1 MINEY
6 IDMDT
11 HSIRYVSESSNA
23 STSGYSTMSPG
34 YSSVQSTPPSPS
46 QSPSSQLRTEFS
58 NMNLPSESSHNQ
70 PSYATLQNATLL
82 YNQNA
87 HPLNATNNC
96 MNFAPVMGMPSAM
109 VTLPQHQ
116 YSGLPTQ
123 SSHMFTNISGA
134 AMKTI
139 TSNGKYPAELR
150 ILEHPVEKFRFRYK
164 SEMHGTHGS
173 LNGAN
178 SKRTPKTFPEVELC
192 NFNGKVVIRCSLFQT
207 NLESPHSHQ
216 LVVRKDDT
224 DICDP
229 HSLIVSPERGYVA
242 QFQNMGIIHTAK
254 KFIFD
259 ELLNKKMNRL
269 KFELA
274 RDELTTKEVQELH
287 KETEKESK
295 EMNLNQVR
303 LCFEAFKVEDDDTYT
318 RIAAPVYTN
327 PINNRK
333 SAQTGELRI
342 CRLSIATGSVSGGD
356 DLILLVEKVS
366 KKNIKVRFYEFNDDE
381 DLVWEAYGKFRE
393 SDVHHQYAIVCQTPP
408 YKDKDIDK
416 PVDVCIE
423 LVRPTDDERSYPPVT
438 FRYKPRDV
446 IVSRKRRRTCSR
458 STSSSGSG
466 SSLSSFELP
475 KPVQE
480 QTANVKVENRQIQMQ
495 LGNTGGEGGDYRM
508 NNPTISEEYDKNL
521 QINRLIG
528 SDTFKECM
536 QMNSEELENICRIDS
551 IGNISGIIDI
561 YNELSGPGTP
571 TNNLTGTLVEDG
583 VSTTSFSNRQMSS
596 DLRKEYMKSILVAPM
611 DVQRNSYLQK
621 IFKIFDDIRTS
632 KNKSENEL
640 TKAKAAKEI
649 DDIFMEHSE
658 RNEFRESILH
668 EIIASDNPKLVIKIC
683 HVLEYFKLTYLFSKV
698 LNARNES
705 ALHTACL
712 HNRVN
717 YIRPLLGLGCDPN
730 IQNHDGNTALHIAV
744 KEEHDKCTE
753 SFLNSGV
760 RLNLTIKNDEGFT
773 PLHLAIRQR
782 NYDVAKKL
790 LQHDHRAALVPN
802 ATEQNNALHMAV
814 LQSDYEFVK
823 LILETAT
830 QNVIELMHA
839 SNAAGRNAG
848 DLAKELKTKA
858 GTQILTYFTSLGY
871 KAVDTVNLVV
881 KEEEMS
887 STSGEEDEEGTSN
900 SFDETKERGKIRVK
914 DEFKGMGLNE
924 VDNHNAVNKQPT
936 TFEELLCDAQKYR
949 NLVAALNVQDKWKQ
963 LAVPCKM
970 QHLLCLWNK
979 ADDMLD
985 YMRKNIEYDVF
996 INALGLV
1003 DKQILKLLQNM

>member
-1 MINEY
+1 M
-6 IDMDT
+6 
-11 HSIRYVSESSNA
+11 
-23 STSGYSTMSPG
+23 
-34 YSSVQSTPPSPS
+34 
-46 QSPSSQLRTEFS
+46 
-58 NMNLPSESSHNQ
+58 
-70 PSYATLQNATLL
+70 
-82 YNQNA
+82 
-87 HPLNATNNC
+87 
-96 MNFAPVMGMPSAM
+96 
-109 VTLPQHQ
+109 
-116 YSGLPTQ
+116 
-123 SSHMFTNISGA
+123 
-134 AMKTI
+134 
-139 TSNGKYPAELR
+139 
-150 ILEHPVEKFRFRYK
+150 
-164 SEMHGTHGS
+164 
-173 LNGAN
+173 
-178 SKRTPKTFPEVELC
+178 
-192 NFNGKVVIRCSLFQT
+192 
-207 NLESPHSHQ
+207 
-216 LVVRKDDT
+216 
-224 DICDP
+224 
-229 HSLIVSPERGYVA
+229 
-242 QFQNMGIIHTAK
+242 
-254 KFIFD
+254 
-259 ELLNKKMNRL
+259 
-269 KFELA
+269 
-274 RDELTTKEVQELH
+274 
-287 KETEKESK
+287 
-295 EMNLNQVR
+295 R

-366 KKNIKVRFYEFNDDE
+366 KKNIKVRFYEFNDDD

-423 LVRPTDDERSYPPVT
+423 LVRPSDDERSYPPVT

-480 QTANVKVENRQIQMQ
+480 QTANIKMETRQIQMQ
-495 LGNTGGEGGDYRM
+495 LSNHGGDGGDYRM

-583 VSTTSFSNRQMSS
+583 VSTTSFSNRQISS
-596 DLRKEYMKSILVAPM
+596 DLRKQNIKSILVAPM

-621 IFKIFDDIRTS
+621 IFKIFDDTRTS

-640 TKAKAAKEI
+640 AKAKAAKEI

-658 RNEFRESILH
+658 KNEFRESILH

-698 LNARNES
+698 LNSRNES

-744 KEEHDKCTE
+744 KEQHEKCTE

-760 RLNLTIKNDEGFT
+760 TLDLAIKNDEGFT

-782 NYDVAKKL
+782 NYEVAKKL

-802 ATEQNNALHMAV
+802 AKEQNNALHMAV
-814 LQSDYEFVK
+814 LQSDFAFVK

-848 DLAKELKTKA
+848 NLAKELNTKV
-858 GTQILTYFTSLGY
+858 GTQIITYFASLGY
-871 KAVDTVNLVV
+871 KAVESVNVVV

-887 STSGEEDEEGTSN
+887 STSGEEDEDGTSN
-900 SFDETKERGKIRVK
+900 SFDDTKERGKIRVK
-914 DEFKGMGLNE
+914 DEFKDMGLNE
-924 VDNHNAVNKQPT
+924 VDNHDILKKQPT
-936 TFEELLCDAQKYR
+936 TFEALLSDAQKYR
-949 NLVAALNVQDKWKQ
+949 NLVAALSVHDKWKQ

-1003 DKQILKLLQNM
+1003 DKQILKLLQNI

>member
-11 HSIRYVSESSNA
+11 QSIRYVSESSNA

-34 YSSVQSTPPSPS
+34 YSTVKSTPPSPS
-46 QSPSSQLRTEFS
+46 QSPSSQLQTEFS
-58 NMNLPSESSHNQ
+58 NMNLPSESPQNQ
-70 PSYATLQNATLL
+70 PCYATLQNATLL
-82 YNQNA
+82 YNQTA
-87 HPLNATNNC
+87 HPLTTTNNC

-116 YSGLPTQ
+116 FSGLPSQ
-123 SSHMFTNISGA
+123 SSHMFSNTSRT
-134 AMKTI
+134 AMRT
-139 TSNGKYPAELR
+139 TPSNGKYPAELR

-192 NFNGKVVIRCSLFQT
+192 NFNGKAVIRCSLFQT

-303 LCFEAFKVEDDDTYT
+303 LCFEAFKMEDDGIYT

-342 CRLSIATGSVSGGD
+342 CRLSIATGSVTGGD

-366 KKNIKVRFYEFNDDE
+366 KKNIKVRFYEFNDEE

-423 LVRPTDDERSYPPVT
+423 LVRPSDDERSYPPVT

-466 SSLSSFELP
+466 SSVNSFELP

-480 QTANVKVENRQIQMQ
+480 QTANLKMENRPVKVQ
-495 LGNTGGEGGDYRM
+495 LVNTNGGEFT
-508 NNPTISEEYDKNL
+508 NNHPTISEEFNKDL
-521 QINRLIG
+521 QITRIIG
-528 SDTFKECM
+528 SETFRECM
-536 QMNSEELENICRIDS
+536 QMNSAELEDICHIDS
-551 IGNISGIIDI
+551 IGNITNIIDM
-561 YNELSGPGTP
+561 YELSGPGTP
-571 TNNLTGTLVEDG
+571 TIGALVEDG
-583 VSTTSFSNRQMSS
+583 VSTTSFSNRQISG
-596 DLRKEYMKSILVAPM
+596 DLRKQYMKSILGAPT
-611 DVQRNSYLQK
+611 DVQLNSYLQK
-621 IFKIFDDIRTS
+621 IFKIFDDVRTS
-632 KNKSENEL
+632 KIKSENEFE
-640 TKAKAAKEI
+640 KAKAAKEI
-649 DDIFMEHSE
+649 DDVFMEHSE

-668 EIIASDNPKLVIKIC
+668 EIIVSDNIKAVLKTYHI
-683 HVLEYFKLTYLFSKV
+683 LEYFKLTHLLNKV

-712 HNRVN
+712 HNRVK

-744 KEEHDKCTE
+744 KEHNEKCIE
-753 SFLNSGV
+753 SFLNSGI
-760 RLNLTIKNDEGFT
+760 RLDLTIKNDEGFT

-782 NYDVAKKL
+782 KSEVAKKL
-790 LQHDHRAALVPN
+790 LQYDHRAALVPN
-802 ATEQNNALHMAV
+802 AKEQNNALHMAV
-814 LQSDYEFVK
+814 LQSDFEFVK
-823 LILETAT
+823 LILETAAE
-830 QNVIELMHA
+830 NVNELMQA
-839 SNAAGRNAG
+839 SNAAGRNAV
-848 DLAKELKTKA
+848 DLAKELKTIV
-858 GTQILTYFTSLGY
+858 GTQIITYFASLGY
-871 KAVDTVNLVV
+871 KVIDSGNLVV
-881 KEEEMS
+881 KEEEIS
-887 STSGEEDEEGTSN
+887 STSGEEDEDGTSN
-900 SFDETKERGKIRVK
+900 SVEETREMGKIRVK
-914 DEFKGMGLNE
+914 DEFKDMGLND
-924 VDNHNAVNKQPT
+924 VAKNKPT
-936 TFEELLCDAQKYR
+936 TFEELLRDERKYR
-949 NLVAALNVQDKWKQ
+949 ILVAALSLQDKWKQ

-985 YMRKNIEYDVF
+985 YMRKNIEFDVF
-996 INALGLV
+996 VNALGLV
-1003 DKQILKLLQNM
+1003 DKQALKLL